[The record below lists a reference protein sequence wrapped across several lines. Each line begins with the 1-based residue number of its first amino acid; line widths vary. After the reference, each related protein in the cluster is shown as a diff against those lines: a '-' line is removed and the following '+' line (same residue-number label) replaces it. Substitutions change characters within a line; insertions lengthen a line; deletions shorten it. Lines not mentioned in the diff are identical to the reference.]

1 MKHTNIIRNDHP
13 LSVLD
18 RFLDFGLRGLDDY
31 NYALPGNTSKR
42 GKDLTNSQIEVFEE
56 DDNYVATLDLPGV
69 KKKDIELHVEGRGL
83 RIRATRSAREKDSSE
98 EQSLEQSLVL
108 GENINPDK
116 IHAKLEDGVL
126 EITLP
131 KAEATKARQI
141 AVK

>member
-18 RFLDFGLRGLDDY
+18 RFLDFGLSGLDDY
-31 NYALPGNTSKR
+31 SYTLPGNSPKR
-42 GKDLTNSQIEVFEE
+42 SKDLTGSHIEVYEE
-56 DDNYVATLDLPGV
+56 GDNYVATLDLPGV
-69 KKKDIELHVEGRGL
+69 KKKDIYLNVEGRGL
-83 RIRATRSAREKDSSE
+83 RIRATRGVRGKDSSD
-98 EQSLEQSLVL
+98 EQSLEQSLNL

-116 IHAKLEDGVL
+116 IKAKLEDGVL

-141 AVK
+141 AVS